1 MPPSTSSS
9 RPPES
14 PEPLS
19 TDADDPLSASLA
31 GDELPDLTESM
42 RLVQAAQGGDRE
54 ALDDLLRRYTD
65 RITRIVRI
73 RLSAKLR
80 RVVESVDIVQE
91 TYRLAFQNIEK
102 LELRSTASILQWL
115 ARIAENHMID
125 VHRFYYGQKRD
136 KQREVNIEGPRDLS
150 GIHLGDA
157 APPTDDLGPAE
168 LAERAEIKQLVDE
181 AVAQLPDDDR
191 EVILLRSY
199 HGGTWEFCAQAL
211 GRPTAEAT
219 RQLHRRARIRLAKL
233 LRDKLGPE
241 DD

>member
-1 MPPSTSSS
+1 MVAPPPREKGQSLVSTN
-9 RPPES
+9 
-14 PEPLS
+14 
-19 TDADDPLSASLA
+19 ADDPLSVSLA
-31 GDELPDLTESM
+31 GDALPDLTESM
-42 RLVQAAQGGDRE
+42 RLVQAAQGGDMQ
-54 ALDDLLRRYTD
+54 ALDDLLRRYED

-80 RVVESVDIVQE
+80 RVVESVDVVQE

-125 VHRFYYGQKRD
+125 VHRFHYGLKRD
-136 KQREVNIEGPRDLS
+136 KQREVNIEGPRNLS
-150 GIHLGDA
+150 GVHLGDA
-157 APPTDDLGPAE
+157 SPADKGLTPIE
-168 LAERAEIKQLVDE
+168 MAERAEIKQLVDE

-199 HGGTWEFCAQAL
+199 HGGTWEFCAQQL

-219 RQLHRRARIRLAKL
+219 RQLHRRARMRLAKL
-233 LRDKLGPE
+233 LREKLGPQN
-241 DD
+241 D